1 MIVSNTITFG
11 DFENNW
17 NSHAQMRMFLCIIPN
32 KPFSYSSFF
41 TLKYNISTLLELYHL
56 VLCNASIT
64 HNVHYEIIHS
74 GNRTKWSPIQFVII
88 RVINKIGQPQ
98 SRSLI
103 CQSLIWLETELDDTK
118 FCYQLIITIT
128 ISEKK
133 TSPVGTM
140 SKAKNLEIF
149 QFSFQGKWFLLW
161 LLWSILWLVDLAE
174 FGCFNCPIT
183 GVHLHC
189 PVITVQSDSWFIKQL
204 MQQLHL
210 RKL

>member
-32 KPFSYSSFF
+32 KPFSYCSFF

-74 GNRTKWSPIQFVII
+74 GNRTKWNPILFVII
-88 RVINKIGQPQ
+88 RVINKIRQLQ

-103 CQSLIWLETELDDTK
+103 CQSLIWLQTELDDMK

-128 ISEKK
+128 ISGKK
-133 TSPVGTM
+133 KHLGQTSPVGTLCLKQKIWKFP
-140 SKAKNLEIF
+140 SFLF
-149 QFSFQGKWFLLW
+149 RVSGCCYGYWDQFYDWW
-161 LLWSILWLVDLAE
+161 I
-174 FGCFNCPIT
+174 
-183 GVHLHC
+183 
-189 PVITVQSDSWFIKQL
+189 
-204 MQQLHL
+204 
-210 RKL
+210 

>member
-1 MIVSNTITFG
+1 MYQSHTMHTIRLF
-11 DFENNW
+11 
-17 NSHAQMRMFLCIIPN
+17 
-32 KPFSYSSFF
+32 
-41 TLKYNISTLLELYHL
+41 
-56 VLCNASIT
+56 
-64 HNVHYEIIHS
+64 S
-74 GNRTKWSPIQFVII
+74 GNRTKWNPILFVII
-88 RVINKIGQPQ
+88 RVINKIRQPQ

-103 CQSLIWLETELDDTK
+103 CQSLIWLQTELDDTK
-118 FCYQLIITIT
+118 FCYQLTITIT

-133 TSPVGTM
+133 HLGQTSPLGAM
-140 SKAKNLEIF
+140 SKAKNLKIS
-149 QFSFQGKWFLLW
+149 QFSFQGKWLLLW

-189 PVITVQSDSWFIKQL
+189 PIITVQSDSWYIKRL

>member
-1 MIVSNTITFG
+1 
-11 DFENNW
+11 
-17 NSHAQMRMFLCIIPN
+17 MRMFLCIIPN
-32 KPFSYSSFF
+32 KPLGYCSFF

-74 GNRTKWSPIQFVII
+74 GNRTKWNPILFVII
-88 RVINKIGQPQ
+88 RVINKIRQLQ

-103 CQSLIWLETELDDTK
+103 CQSLIWLQTELDDMK

-128 ISEKK
+128 ISGKKK
-133 TSPVGTM
+133 TFRTNISSRDIM
-140 SKAKNLEIF
+140 SKAKNLKIS
-149 QFSFQGKWFLLW
+149 QFSFQGKWLLLW
-161 LLWSILWLVDLAE
+161 LLGSILWLVDLAE

-189 PVITVQSDSWFIKQL
+189 PIITVQSDSWYIKRL